1 MKNSDELDEMINDVA
16 KLAKLDDDKILIAS
30 ENENNEGNEGI
41 RAITGFGPTSTRP
54 VSEGVN
60 FRYFQFQKRTGLAD
74 YNALDI
80 LDSLYRILSGIYDM
94 EVEQDDSYMDSI
106 INDSIINMIQGPSRG
121 HSYNQF
127 FSNAEKLIK
136 YMNRYENIGSLTK
149 PTRSAAAKCM
159 RMMVSLVLIVLL
171 AYKHGN
177 MTVVHLMMEK
187 YISDHEYGEKMGKII
202 SNLVKEESELC
213 VNNVKKIDDEMDG
226 LLNH

>member
-1 MKNSDELDEMINDVA
+1 MKNSDELNEMINDVA

-41 RAITGFGPTSTRP
+41 RAITGLGPTSTIAGE
-54 VSEGVN
+54 EGVN
-60 FRYFQFQKRTGLAD
+60 FKYFRFQKRTGLAD

-80 LDSLYRILSGIYDM
+80 LDYLYKILSGIYDM
-94 EVEQDDSYMDSI
+94 EAEQDDSYVDEMDSI
-106 INDSIINMIQGPSRG
+106 INIIQGPSRD
-121 HSYNQF
+121 HSHNQF

-136 YMNRYENIGSLTK
+136 YMDKYENIGSLTK

-187 YISDHEYGEKMGKII
+187 YISDHEYGEKMEKII

>member
-1 MKNSDELDEMINDVA
+1 MENSDELDEMINDVA
-16 KLAKLDDDKILIAS
+16 NLAKLDDDKILVAS

-41 RAITGFGPTSTRP
+41 RAITGFGPTNERL
-54 VSEGVN
+54 VSGVN
-60 FRYFQFQKRTGLAD
+60 FYYFRFRKKTERSEYD
-74 YNALDI
+74 ALYI
-80 LDSLYRILSGIYDM
+80 LDYLYKILSGIYDM

-127 FSNAEKLIK
+127 FSNAEKLIT

-177 MTVVHLMMEK
+177 MTVVRLMMEK
-187 YISDHEYGEKMGKII
+187 YILDHEYGEKMGKII

-213 VNNVKKIDDEMDG
+213 VNNVKKIDDEMDD

>member
-1 MKNSDELDEMINDVA
+1 MKNSDELNEMINDVA

-41 RAITGFGPTSTRP
+41 RAITGLGPTSTIAGE
-54 VSEGVN
+54 EGVN
-60 FRYFQFQKRTGLAD
+60 FKYFRFQKRTGLAD

-80 LDSLYRILSGIYDM
+80 LDYLYKILSGIYDM
-94 EVEQDDSYMDSI
+94 ETDQDGSYVEEMDSI
-106 INDSIINMIQGPSRG
+106 INIIQGPSRS

-136 YMNRYENIGSLTK
+136 YMDRYENIGSLTK

-187 YISDHEYGEKMGKII
+187 YISDHEYGEKMAKIN
-202 SNLVKEESELC
+202 SNLIKEESELC
-213 VNNVKKIDDEMDG
+213 VNNVKEIDDEMDG

>member
-1 MKNSDELDEMINDVA
+1 MKNSDELNEMINDVA
-16 KLAKLDDDKILIAS
+16 KLAKLDDDKILAAP

-41 RAITGFGPTSTRP
+41 RAITGFGPTSERLA
-54 VSEGVN
+54 SEGVN
-60 FRYFQFQKRTGLAD
+60 FRYFRFQKRTGKAEYD
-74 YNALDI
+74 ALYI

-94 EVEQDDSYMDSI
+94 EVEQDDSYVGEMDFI
-106 INDSIINMIQGPSRG
+106 INIIQGPSRG

-136 YMNRYENIGSLTK
+136 YMDKYENIGSLTK

-202 SNLVKEESELC
+202 SNLAKEESELC
-213 VNNVKKIDDEMDG
+213 VDNIEKIDDEMDG

>member
-41 RAITGFGPTSTRP
+41 RAITGLGPTSTIAGE
-54 VSEGVN
+54 EGVN
-60 FRYFQFQKRTGLAD
+60 FKYFRFQKRTGLAD

-80 LDSLYRILSGIYDM
+80 LDYLYRILSGIYDM
-94 EVEQDDSYMDSI
+94 ETDQDGSYVEEMDSI
-106 INDSIINMIQGPSRG
+106 INIIQGPSQG

-136 YMNRYENIGSLTK
+136 YMDKYENIGSLTK

>member
-1 MKNSDELDEMINDVA
+1 MENSDELNEMINDVA

-41 RAITGFGPTSTRP
+41 RAITGFGPTSTIAGE
-54 VSEGVN
+54 EGVN
-60 FRYFQFQKRTGLAD
+60 FKYFQFQKRTGLAD

-80 LDSLYRILSGIYDM
+80 LDYLYKILSGIYDM
-94 EVEQDDSYMDSI
+94 EVKQDDSYVEEM
-106 INDSIINMIQGPSRG
+106 DSIINMIQGPSRG
-121 HSYNQF
+121 HFYNQF

-136 YMNRYENIGSLTK
+136 YMDRYENIGSLTK

-177 MTVVHLMMEK
+177 MTVIHLMMEK
-187 YISDHEYGEKMGKII
+187 YICDHEYGEKMAKIN
-202 SNLVKEESELC
+202 SNLVNEESELC
-213 VNNVKKIDDEMDG
+213 VNNIKEIDDEMDG

>member
-41 RAITGFGPTSTRP
+41 RAITGFGPTSTIAGE
-54 VSEGVN
+54 EGVHFN
-60 FRYFQFQKRTGLAD
+60 YFQFKKRTGLTD
-74 YNALDI
+74 YNALNI
-80 LDSLYRILSGIYDM
+80 LDYLYKILSGIYDM
-94 EVEQDDSYMDSI
+94 EVKQDGSYVEEM
-106 INDSIINMIQGPSRG
+106 DSIINMIQGPSRG
-121 HSYNQF
+121 HSYNHF

-136 YMNRYENIGSLTK
+136 YMDKYENIGSLTK

-159 RMMVSLVLIVLL
+159 RMMVSLILIVLL

-187 YISDHEYGEKMGKII
+187 YISDHEYGEKMEKINN
-202 SNLVKEESELC
+202 NLVKEESELC

>member
-30 ENENNEGNEGI
+30 ENESNEGNEGI
-41 RAITGFGPTSTRP
+41 RVITGFGPTSERLA
-54 VSEGVN
+54 SEGVN
-60 FRYFQFQKRTGLAD
+60 FYYFRFRKRAGKAEYD
-74 YNALDI
+74 ALYI
-80 LDSLYRILSGIYDM
+80 LDYLYRILSRIYDM
-94 EVEQDDSYMDSI
+94 EAEQDDSYVDEM
-106 INDSIINMIQGPSRG
+106 DSIINMIQGPSRG

-136 YMNRYENIGSLTK
+136 YMDKYENIGSLTK

-202 SNLVKEESELC
+202 SNLVKKESELC
-213 VNNVKKIDDEMDG
+213 VNNVKKIDDEMDD